1 MRFKRLSLLA
11 GPVALVLSA
20 GSVFAQKPAQLT
32 DPQIAHVAYTAGEID
47 INAAQQ
53 AEQKSQN
60 SQVRQFAQDMV
71 RDHTAVN
78 DKALAL
84 VKKLNVKPEDNEV
97 SRSLLKKADEE
108 RAKLSKLNGA
118 AFDKAY
124 AENEV
129 AYHKQVNG
137 ALQSTLI
144 PSAQNSELR
153 GLLQTGL
160 QIFQGHEQ
168 HAEQLARS
176 LK

>member
-1 MRFKRLSLLA
+1 MRFGEMSLLA
-11 GPVALVLSA
+11 VPVALALSA
-20 GSVFAQKPAQLT
+20 ASAFAQKPAQLT
-32 DPQIAHVAYTAGEID
+32 DPQIVHVAYTAGEID
-47 INAAQQ
+47 IKAAQQ

-60 SQVRQFAQDMV
+60 GQVRQFAQDMV

-97 SRSLLKKADEE
+97 SRSLLKQADEE
-108 RAKLSKLNGA
+108 RAKRSKLNGA

-124 AENEV
+124 AEHEV
-129 AYHKQVNG
+129 AYHKKVNG

-144 PSAQNSELR
+144 PSAQNSELK
-153 GLLQTGL
+153 GLLQTRL

-168 HAEQLARS
+168 HAEQLASS

>member
-1 MRFKRLSLLA
+1 MLFKRISLLA
-11 GPVALVLSA
+11 GPVALALSA
-20 GSVFAQKPAQLT
+20 GSVLAQKPAQLT

-47 INAAQQ
+47 IKAARE

-60 SQVRQFAQDMV
+60 GQVRQFAQDMV

-97 SRSLLKKADEE
+97 SRSLLKQADEE

-124 AENEV
+124 AANEV
-129 AYHKQVNG
+129 AYHKKVNG

-144 PSAQNSELR
+144 PSAQNSELKS
-153 GLLQTGL
+153 LLQTGL

-168 HAEQLARS
+168 HAEVLAGS